1 MDVTGFTCGPL
12 FEKTYLAIHSTG
24 QAVLVDPGFS
34 TEQEWAQCKKQLDS
48 VGASP
53 VAILLTHAH
62 LDHVLGIPKVA
73 ADYPDIELYMSD
85 RFPEMWQAIPE
96 QPAMFGVDILV
107 EKMPMEPIRLSHGST
122 IALDEWTFEIRYSP
136 GHSPDHVVFVSHS
149 EGVVFAGDVL
159 FKSSVG
165 RTDIPFGDGHLLKE
179 SIETQLYTLPD
190 DYVVYPGHGESTSIG
205 AEKASNPF
213 VRGH

>member
-12 FEKTYLAIHSTG
+12 FENTYLAIHSSG

-34 TEQEWAQCKKQLDS
+34 SDQEWAQCKDKLNAM
-48 VGASP
+48 GASL
-53 VAILLTHAH
+53 AGILLTHAH
-62 LDHVLGIPKVA
+62 LDHVLGIPKVV

-96 QPAMFGVDILV
+96 QPAMFGVDFPV
-107 EKMPMEPIRLSHGST
+107 EEMSLEPIRLSHGST
-122 IALDEWTFEIRYSP
+122 IAFDEWVFDIRYTP

-205 AEKASNPF
+205 AEKTSNPF
-213 VRGH
+213 VRAH